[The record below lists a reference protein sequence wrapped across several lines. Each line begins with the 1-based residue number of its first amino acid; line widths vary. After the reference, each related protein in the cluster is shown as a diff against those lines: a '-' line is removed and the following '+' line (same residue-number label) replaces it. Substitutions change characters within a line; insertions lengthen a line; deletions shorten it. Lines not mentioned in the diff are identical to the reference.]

1 MTSSI
6 AVKVSNKSSL
16 VIRHDRT
23 YRAVSI
29 EELVKISNLYED
41 CNIIIIESISEKE
54 EEAAKEF
61 ILDFCSKNA
70 SNKVIFYIPDS
81 SDEVTSGVA
90 DELDYDICMRA
101 EEIYS
106 KIREEVGINI
116 SPYIADRKYENDIS
130 SDVEDIFDIKNETSD
145 EFETAQDNNAEEEV
159 HAVFAD
165 ITKHDDTPEK
175 VENTVTVDITK
186 KEITDSTA
194 VYVDNKPEK
203 IENTVTVDITKK
215 EITDD
220 TKTSEEEHIE
230 NVEQDN
236 AESVE
241 IAEQGEQEQDKA
253 SNNAEDNNEA
263 PEVVGGVSQEKYDEL
278 FSDMQ
283 QATERIGELEEII
296 QAIEDEK
303 NTILENYNSIV
314 SSDEVYEEDDKAKA
328 EKDTNIKLL
337 EDEVARLSEE
347 LQTYKERVEKLNES
361 IADTQS
367 KLDTAT
373 DMIKNSGDEHA
384 NEVLKITQEI
394 EEVRAEKDK
403 LAKEKS
409 DISDECSQQAKRI
422 SELSNKLSA
431 EIAYREATL
440 LIMESTLQKFR
451 SKIEELQKVISDN
464 GSLKKEVE
472 DCNSTISELNDTI
485 AEQSDK
491 LSESASKISEYDK
504 KIADIEQE
512 LKDKYSEI
520 EGLSSQIEKLNSTI
534 SDKNTEISLS
544 KSSLDKNS
552 TTIAEKD
559 VEISSKQGQIDKL
572 IAQVE
577 ELTRSLKE
585 KSQECADFMR
595 KSESLE
601 EKVKEL
607 QEAQG
612 GLKKRAELANS
623 YAESEKQRM
632 QILVDKANAKAKL
645 LEDKLKEKED
655 EITRLKNSP
664 VDIENTILDIND
676 ELGVSNDTLK
686 EKIKLISKELGE
698 LREQNETLTK
708 KLESSESENRGYK
721 EIIRGINGGEGT
733 RVKSIQFTNMST
745 QIISVFGSGGTGV
758 TTTAMSIASRLG
770 MSSSVL
776 YMDLDIVT
784 PSSDAWFRRSPFCN
798 SIPGINIQESTALGV
813 LIEHGMSTFSPNMQ
827 KLVATVEANKGGGI
841 DYFSGVYYRP
851 DTDKL
856 ANADFTTLFNIIS
869 PRYNY
874 IVIDL
879 GRLGNSELNDSL
891 IKAITDISFRSIAVT
906 TQDRFEIRNFNLKL
920 NNNSINR
927 LNMCWLANVC
937 ASPYLDQKSQEIIGN
952 VPTACLM
959 FDSEIRGR
967 RENFLKT
974 RMNKDTFEM
983 FLKSY
988 VFGRK

>member
-16 VIRHDRT
+16 VIRHDKT

-29 EELVKISNLYED
+29 EELVKIGNLHED

-61 ILDFCSKNA
+61 ILDFCNKSA
-70 SNKVIFYIPDS
+70 SNKIIFYIPDS
-81 SDEVTSGVA
+81 SDEITSGVA

-101 EEIYS
+101 EEVYS

-130 SDVEDIFDIKNETSD
+130 SDVEDIFDIKTETSN
-145 EFETAQDNNAEEEV
+145 EFEPTQNNDVDATP
-159 HAVFAD
+159 AVFVD
-165 ITKHDDTPEK
+165 ITKHDNIPEK
-175 VENTVTVDITK
+175 VEDTITVDITK
-186 KEITDSTA
+186 K
-194 VYVDNKPEK
+194 
-203 IENTVTVDITKK
+203 DITK
-215 EITDD
+215 D
-220 TKTSEEEHIE
+220 TKTVEE
-230 NVEQDN
+230 DN
-236 AESVE
+236 KEESVE
-241 IAEQGEQEQDKA
+241 IAEQVEEEQSDETNN
-253 SNNAEDNNEA
+253 SNVANDTIVSSDESEDSSSVQ
-263 PEVVGGVSQEKYDEL
+263 EVTGGVSQEKYDEL

-314 SSDEVYEEDDKAKA
+314 SSEKVYEEDDRTTA
-328 EKDTNIKLL
+328 EKDNKIKSL
-337 EDEVARLSEE
+337 EDEVAKLSEE

-384 NEVLKITQEI
+384 NEVLKITHEI
-394 EEVRAEKDK
+394 EEVRAEKDR
-403 LAKEKS
+403 LIKEKS
-409 DISDECSQQAKRI
+409 NISDECSQQAKRI
-422 SELSNKLSA
+422 SELNNKLLA

-451 SKIEELQKVISDN
+451 NKIEELQKVISDN
-464 GSLKKEVE
+464 DSLKKEVG
-472 DCNSTISELNDTI
+472 DCKSTISELNDMIT
-485 AEQSDK
+485 EQSNM
-491 LSESASKISEYDK
+491 LSDSASKISEYEK
-504 KIADIEQE
+504 EVEETQQE
-512 LKDKYSEI
+512 LKKTYNEI
-520 EGLSSQIEKLNSTI
+520 EELSSQIEKLNSTI

-552 TTIAEKD
+552 TVIAEKD
-559 VEISSKQGQIDKL
+559 IEISNKQSQIDKL
-572 IAQVE
+572 IEQVE
-577 ELTRSLKE
+577 SLTNSLKE
-585 KSQECADFMR
+585 KSQECAEFMR
-595 KSESLE
+595 KAEKLE
-601 EKVKEL
+601 ETIKGL

-612 GLKKRAELANS
+612 GFKKRAELANS

-632 QILVDKANAKAKL
+632 QTLVDKANAKTKL

-686 EKIKLISKELGE
+686 EKIQLLSKELSE
-698 LREQNETLTK
+698 LREQKDSLTK
-708 KLESSESENRGYK
+708 QLESSESENRGYK
-721 EIIRGINGGEGT
+721 EIIKGINGGEGT

-869 PRYNY
+869 TRYNY

-920 NNNSINR
+920 NTNNISR

-959 FDSEIRGR
+959 FDPEIRGR

-974 RMNKDTFEM
+974 RVNKDTFEM